1 MARSL
6 AGLRGAAGNVG
17 YLLIALVGF
26 GLSHFINETR
36 TFLLN
41 VGIGAEFVEHILK
54 NGSWRF
60 LMMLGAAPALLIF
73 FIRVWVPESARWQR
87 EQDKGATSHWV
98 STDLLGVVVGGI
110 GAIGIVAAWAPDL
123 PLPLLLRIS
132 GSLFGFA
139 IALLGYTYPVRRF
152 LERSETDNLPG
163 IHRARPTFR
172 RMILGACLSGV
183 ALLGTWGSVQQA
195 PAYANGL
202 IQKNARVEWHTEN
215 LTAMPMPDAVDS
227 NIKRDAQTGAGYTQA
242 ASALGAVV
250 GTLLAAWLADRM
262 NRRLTYFVL
271 CVGSLAI
278 VPGFYLTQ
286 TVVNGT
292 FFPLAFLMGA
302 LTASFYGW
310 LPLFL
315 PENFRTT
322 VRATGQGFAFNFGR
336 ILAAI
341 GVLQLGRLTALFAGG
356 LPVAC
361 ASLSAVY
368 LVGMTLIWFTPETKG
383 QPLPE

>member
-1 MARSL
+1 
-6 AGLRGAAGNVG
+6 
-17 YLLIALVGF
+17 
-26 GLSHFINETR
+26 
-36 TFLLN
+36 
-41 VGIGAEFVEHILK
+41 
-54 NGSWRF
+54 
-60 LMMLGAAPALLIF
+60 
-73 FIRVWVPESARWQR
+73 
-87 EQDKGATSHWV
+87 
-98 STDLLGVVVGGI
+98 
-110 GAIGIVAAWAPDL
+110 
-123 PLPLLLRIS
+123 
-132 GSLFGFA
+132 
-139 IALLGYTYPVRRF
+139 
-152 LERSETDNLPG
+152 
-163 IHRARPTFR
+163 
-172 RMILGACLSGV
+172 MILGACLSGV